1 VDGVQLAIGQSAL
14 AGFLLALARTAGFVL
29 VTPPFNT
36 RSVPA
41 QARAGRVIALSLP
54 VAGLLQAKAA
64 PLDSGELLAQLLL
77 QAATGL
83 ALGFLVM
90 AAVATLQAVGDLLDT
105 VGGFSVSMALDPLML
120 VQASVL
126 GRLHQMTA
134 AALLFVTD
142 GHLMIVHGLTRSVA
156 LLPGGFSTWGEA
168 ARSATDAVGT
178 LLLGALQIA
187 APVVAAML
195 VTDVALGLL
204 TRAAPALNAFSFS
217 YPLKIFFTLLL
228 AGLVVTRLPAG
239 LETAVRT
246 QVVQILRLV
255 TPAAPGSPAPS
266 RPGDPFG
273 PSSAT
278 AGPTTAPVPGG

>member
-1 VDGVQLAIGQSAL
+1 MDSVQLAIGQSAL

-41 QARAGRVIALSLP
+41 QARAGLVIALSLP

-120 VQASVL
+120 VQTSVF
-126 GRLHQMTA
+126 GRLHQITA

-142 GHLMIVHGLTRSVA
+142 GHLMIIHGLTRSIQ
-156 LLPGGFSTWGEA
+156 LMPDPLGSWGEVTRA
-168 ARSATDAVGT
+168 ATAAVAS
-178 LLLGALQIA
+178 LVLGSLQIA

-195 VTDVALGLL
+195 VADVALGLL
-204 TRAAPALNAFSFS
+204 TRAAPALNAFALS
-217 YPLKIFFTLLL
+217 YPVKIFLTLLL
-228 AGLVVTRLPAG
+228 AGLVVTRLPSA
-239 LETAVRT
+239 LSDLVQA
-246 QVVQILRLV
+246 QVLAILHLV
-255 TPAAPGSPAPS
+255 G
-266 RPGDPFG
+266 
-273 PSSAT
+273 
-278 AGPTTAPVPGG
+278 